1 VLVLMKRRGKRKN
14 YPKRHSY
21 KIDDVVVFVF
31 AGSKRLGKII
41 EKTWEEVGVDPKAH
55 ATYVISSGGTIYPCV
70 GLDGSKEFGNII
82 SFDTK
87 EGRAIRTIQNPHT
100 TQTEHDERGYKHLP
114 LPKLKEMCKKNKLKV
129 SGSKKE
135 LVERLE
141 KWYYETS
148 HCGVST
154 DKKVNDSFFA

>member
-1 VLVLMKRRGKRKN
+1 MKRRGKRKR

-21 KIDDVVVFVF
+21 KINDVVVFTH
-31 AGSKRLGKII
+31 AGSKRIGRVM
-41 EKTWEEVGVDPKAH
+41 ERTWEEVGVNPKGH
-55 ATYVISSGGTIYPCV
+55 ATYVISSGDRIYPCI

-82 SFDTK
+82 SSDTK
-87 EGRAIRTIQNPHT
+87 EGKISRTTDRPQFGMDD
-100 TQTEHDERGYKHLP
+100 HDERGYKHLH

-129 SGSKKE
+129 GGSKKE

-148 HCGVST
+148 HCGVSS
-154 DKKVNDSFFA
+154 DRKVNDSFFE